1 MMGIF
6 GFIHYL
12 SYVFHS
18 KQHILVLKL
27 FKIQMVAE
35 EDIQHLKFRIQDK
48 LWMLYHEGTNLIRDF
63 LN

>member
-1 MMGIF
+1 MMSIF

-27 FKIQMVAE
+27 FKIQIVAE

-48 LWMLYHEGTNLIRDF
+48 LWMLYH
-63 LN
+63 